1 MSPTVKNI
9 IVFIGA
15 LVAGGVVVFGLES
28 LSHQIFP
35 PPSDINPNNLESL
48 KSIMKNAPAGSLA
61 LVILAHA
68 AGAMVSGWIIGRFA
82 SSSHRL
88 LAMGIGLLW
97 TITGVANLVMIPH
110 PVWFSIADACVY
122 LPMTLLG
129 LKLATKTT

>member
-48 KSIMKNAPAGSLA
+48 KSIMKNVPAGSLA

-68 AGAMVSGWIIGRFA
+68 VGCYGFRVG
-82 SSSHRL
+82 HRPFCCHRHTVCSRY
-88 LAMGIGLLW
+88 GLW
-97 TITGVANLVMIPH
+97 VFYGQYP
-110 PVWFSIADACVY
+110 
-122 LPMTLLG
+122 G
-129 LKLATKTT
+129 

>member
-35 PPSDINPNNLESL
+35 LPADINPTDIESL
-48 KSIMKNAPAGSLA
+48 KSIMQNVPAGSLA

-68 AGAMVSGWIIGRFA
+68 VGAMVSGWVIGHFA
-82 SSSHRL
+82 ASSHRL
-88 LAMGIGLLW
+88 LALAMGFLW
-97 TITGVANLVMIPH
+97 TISGVANLMMIPH

-129 LKLATKTT
+129 LKLATKTA

>member
-15 LVAGGVVVFGLES
+15 LVAGGIVVFGLES

-35 PPSDINPNNLESL
+35 PPSDINPNDLESL

-68 AGAMVSGWIIGRFA
+68 AGAMFSGWIIGRFA
-82 SSSHRL
+82 ASSHRL
-88 LAMGIGLLW
+88 LAMGMGLLW

>member
-9 IVFIGA
+9 LVFIAA
-15 LVAGGVVVFGLES
+15 LVAGGLVVFGLES

-35 PPSDINPNNLESL
+35 PPTDLNPADIENL

-68 AGAMVSGWIIGRFA
+68 VGAMVSGWIIGRFA
-82 SSSHRL
+82 ASSHRML
-88 LAMGIGLLW
+88 ALAMGLLW

-110 PVWFSIADACVY
+110 PVWFSISDACVY

-129 LKLATKTT
+129 LKLSEKTT

>member
-35 PPSDINPNNLESL
+35 LPADINSTDIESL
-48 KSIMKNAPAGSLA
+48 KNIMKNAPAGSLA

-82 SSSHRL
+82 ASSHRL
-88 LAMGIGLLW
+88 LALGLGFLW
-97 TITGVANLVMIPH
+97 TIAGVANLVMIPH
-110 PVWFSIADACVY
+110 PVWFSISDACVY

-129 LKLATKTT
+129 LKLSAKTI